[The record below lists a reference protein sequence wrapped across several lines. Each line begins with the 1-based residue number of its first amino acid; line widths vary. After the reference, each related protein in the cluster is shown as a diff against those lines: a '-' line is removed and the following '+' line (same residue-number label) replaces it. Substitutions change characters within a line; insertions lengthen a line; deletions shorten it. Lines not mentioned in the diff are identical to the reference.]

1 MRIEIHVSRT
11 WNRNGR
17 SGSKIFEG
25 SFSSDTKFK
34 KWKLSNNNKLW
45 KILSKTWY
53 LPTYLQKGKNSV
65 EDGIFEVV
73 GFDVAGDE
81 GRFPLQSFS
90 DPMAEGMKRYLEKS
104 KITYSTTFIFQ
115 ICHHRFKFFDITLE
129 HYQMEYQ

>member
-1 MRIEIHVSRT
+1 MS
-11 WNRNGR
+11 N
-17 SGSKIFEG
+17 
-25 SFSSDTKFK
+25 
-34 KWKLSNNNKLW
+34 NNNKLW

-104 KITYSTTFIFQ
+104 QKLTVQPLDFLFI
-115 ICHHRFKFFDITLE
+115 L
-129 HYQMEYQ
+129 

>member
-1 MRIEIHVSRT
+1 M
-11 WNRNGR
+11 
-17 SGSKIFEG
+17 
-25 SFSSDTKFK
+25 
-34 KWKLSNNNKLW
+34 
-45 KILSKTWY
+45 
-53 LPTYLQKGKNSV
+53 
-65 EDGIFEVV
+65 V

-104 KITYSTTFIFQ
+104 KITYSTTFIIFQ